1 MAQGNASSESG
12 WEQSAVSSIKGK
24 LKNPS
29 LTQHSGAVP
38 LAVPA
43 AHCLE
48 QASQHGGQMVAAHVS
63 VLLFPGGILS
73 CFSSIHLCIS
83 NITSPSPSVFSAS
96 SLLTNLGLN
105 QRHLSPQGQGCHM
118 AHFQSQRPNSLLRHM
133 LGYGCQGR
141 DCISGRALSSS
152 AGRGF

>member
-1 MAQGNASSESG
+1 MVKGNASSEPG
-12 WEQSAVSSIKGK
+12 WEQSAVSSIKGR

-48 QASQHGGQMVAAHVS
+48 QASQHRGQMVAAHVS
-63 VLLFPGGILS
+63 MLLFPRGTLS
-73 CFSSIHLCIS
+73 CFSSTHLCIS
-83 NITSPSPSVFSAS
+83 NINPPSPSVFSAS
-96 SLLTNLGLN
+96 SLLANLGLN

-118 AHFQSQRPNSLLRHM
+118 AHFQPQRQNSLLRHI
-133 LGYGCQGR
+133 LGHGCQGR
-141 DCISGRALSSS
+141 DCISARALPSS
-152 AGRGF
+152 AVRGL